1 MPKFPVLFA
10 ISLILATL
18 FLTDASLQAQDQ
30 ATSPAVPIT
39 TVVTVLGPKFTAP
52 PPVAKDDVIVFE
64 GKDRRKVTGWAQAQG
79 EKGGLQFAILI
90 DNSVSTTLGN
100 QFGDLKNFIIAQP
113 KNTAVGV
120 FYAANGTV
128 QIASKFNT
136 NHEAVAKTLHLP
148 LGALGGNSPSIYLSL
163 GDLIKRHWTATPG
176 VRREILVISSG
187 VDRLNPGVQDPY
199 FDSTLDLVQR
209 AGVVVHTI
217 YAGGTRFGSSF
228 GGSISQ
234 GKLIQLSMESGGQ
247 GFFEGTSTP
256 ISFGPY
262 LNQLDMVL
270 RNQYSLTFLT
280 TRSTK
285 EKGELRQVKITT
297 EQRNAII
304 SAPSQVFVPGPAK

>member
-1 MPKFPVLFA
+1 MLKFSVPFA

-64 GKDRRKVTGWAQAQG
+64 GKDRRKVTGWVQAQG

-113 KNTAVGV
+113 KNTAVGI

-128 QIASKFNT
+128 QIASKFDT

-163 GDLIKRHWTATPG
+163 GDLDQASLDGNARSATG
-176 VRREILVISSG
+176 
-187 VDRLNPGVQDPY
+187 NP
-199 FDSTLDLVQR
+199 
-209 AGVVVHTI
+209 
-217 YAGGTRFGSSF
+217 
-228 GGSISQ
+228 
-234 GKLIQLSMESGGQ
+234 
-247 GFFEGTSTP
+247 
-256 ISFGPY
+256 
-262 LNQLDMVL
+262 
-270 RNQYSLTFLT
+270 RNQQRCRSIKSRCAGSLLRFDP
-280 TRSTK
+280 RSSAASRCC
-285 EKGELRQVKITT
+285 GAHNLRRRHSI
-297 EQRNAII
+297 R
-304 SAPSQVFVPGPAK
+304 G